1 MIHMTLCPNC
11 QTIQKAGCAC
21 PLCKYP
27 ITARVENQ
35 ARVGHTFTVVIVE
48 DLEREQRRMT
58 LMAQAVPEDE
68 S

>member
-1 MIHMTLCPNC
+1 M
-11 QTIQKAGCAC
+11 IQKAGFAC

-27 ITARVENQ
+27 IAAKIEDQ
-35 ARVGHTFTVVIVE
+35 AHMGHTFTVVTVE
-48 DLEREQRRMT
+48 DLEREQRKMT